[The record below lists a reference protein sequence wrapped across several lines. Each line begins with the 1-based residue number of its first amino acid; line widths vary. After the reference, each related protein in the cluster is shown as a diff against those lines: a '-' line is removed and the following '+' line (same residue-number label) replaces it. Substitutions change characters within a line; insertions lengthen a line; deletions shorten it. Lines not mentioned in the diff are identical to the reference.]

1 MGSQRVGHDW
11 ATLKKKKKKLGWYY
25 LELLLQL
32 CETLPKKMRV
42 WGPHTT
48 KWVHWFCVLCKA
60 LPHSHWSW
68 ACLLSGF
75 LPVTQTLSSC
85 STVALHSQLCVMHSL
100 SPASHILLLL
110 YGILYSP
117 GPLFQFI
124 TQSIHS
130 TNIYWV
136 PTMGQVPRISCYLH
150 EAYIL
155 MMANSYSP
163 LCGSIQVSPLSLGFF
178 PKCPLH
184 INFPKPPVSNPH
196 WVVTI
201 LLCPHRILCMQILI
215 CLAYSCRTWSLEY
228 REKHIIIINSCAPSA

>member
-1 MGSQRVGHDW
+1 MRH
-11 ATLKKKKKKLGWYY
+11 Y
-25 LELLLQL
+25 QL
-32 CETLPKKMRV
+32 CETLSKKMRV
-42 WGPHTT
+42 WGPPAT
-48 KWVHWFCVLCKA
+48 KWVHWFCVLQKA
-60 LPHSHWSW
+60 LPRSHWSW

-75 LPVTQTLSSC
+75 LPLTQTLSSC
-85 STVALHSQLCVMHSL
+85 STMPLHSPQLCAMHSL
-100 SPASHILLLL
+100 NPVPCHILLLL

-136 PTMGQVPRISCYLH
+136 PTMGQVPRISCYPH

-163 LCGSIQVSPLSLGFF
+163 VCGSIQVSPLPLGFF

-184 INFPKPPVSNPH
+184 INFP
-196 WVVTI
+196 
-201 LLCPHRILCMQILI
+201 
-215 CLAYSCRTWSLEY
+215 
-228 REKHIIIINSCAPSA
+228 